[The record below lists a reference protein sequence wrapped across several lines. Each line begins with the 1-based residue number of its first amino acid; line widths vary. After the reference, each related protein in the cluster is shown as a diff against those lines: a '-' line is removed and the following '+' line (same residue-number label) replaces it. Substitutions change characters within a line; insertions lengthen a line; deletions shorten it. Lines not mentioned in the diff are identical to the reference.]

1 MENRFLAVNKRYFGT
16 ELRSLD
22 LLIVAHIEE
31 FQRNGCE
38 CHLTNQQFC
47 DMFGEDI
54 NAVKRSIKRLEDI
67 GLVTRQTHY
76 ERPSNRSGLD
86 DKGGR
91 KRMLSINLGWVPA
104 NGATGSVQ
112 YEPNPTDSSAHSE
125 PNPFDGSVHSELNPE
140 QLGSNDGEVRLK
152 TGVGSAHSE
161 PIKDKEKIIKD
172 NVLKAHSEPIISPEK
187 KDGVSGAGTVAP
199 LPKKTFVSCDGLP
212 GRRIRDLSD
221 AEAREIK
228 AKLKQGIRYLDIENE
243 YGMRRGQID
252 ANFQERWRAFIV
264 AKMNGRV

>member
-1 MENRFLAVNKRYFGT
+1 MENKFLALDKRYFGT
-16 ELRSLD
+16 GLRSLD

-31 FQRNGCE
+31 FHRNGRE

-47 DMFGEDI
+47 EMFGEDI

-67 GLVTRQTHY
+67 GLVMRQTHY
-76 ERPSNRSGLD
+76 ERSSNRSGSD

-91 KRMLSINLGWVPA
+91 KRMLFINQGWVPA
-104 NGATGSVQ
+104 NDAT
-112 YEPNPTDSSAHSE
+112 
-125 PNPFDGSVHSELNPE
+125 GSVHSELNPE

-172 NVLKAHSEPIISPEK
+172 NVLKAHNEPNISPEEKDRVSRAETESLPLK
-187 KDGVSGAGTVAP
+187 KTLVSGE
-199 LPKKTFVSCDGLP
+199 GLP
-212 GRRIRDLSD
+212 GRRIRDLSNE
-221 AEAREIK
+221 EAQEIK
-228 AKLKQGIRYLDIENE
+228 AKLRQGVRYLDIEGE

-252 ANFQERWRAFIV
+252 AKFQERWRAFIV
-264 AKMNGRV
+264 AKVNGRI

>member
-1 MENRFLAVNKRYFGT
+1 MENKFLAIDKKYFGT
-16 ELRSLD
+16 GLRSLD

-38 CHLTNQQFC
+38 CHLTNLQFC
-47 DMFGEDI
+47 EMFGEDI
-54 NAVKRSIKRLEDI
+54 NAVKRSIKKLEDMGI
-67 GLVTRQTHY
+67 VTRNTHY
-76 ERPSNRSGLD
+76 ERPVNQPNED

-91 KRMLSINLGWVPA
+91 KRILSINQNWPFVSGT
-104 NGATGSVQ
+104 TGSVH
-112 YEPNPTDSSAHSE
+112 YEPNSTDGSAHSE
-125 PNPFDGSVHSELNPE
+125 LNSN
-140 QLGSNDGEVRLK
+140 QLGSNNREVRLK